1 MDDIV
6 QARKARM
13 KLWNTS
19 NEKVCEVQVVDEAG
33 LNASSAMQYTKRR
46 YSDFVATILPPI
58 QSHRRASEN
67 PSMLSPNVSAAPSPS
82 KKAGIICTNTDL
94 ISLLSSLASSATEI
108 NRCGDATTTP
118 TILASTTV
126 QQPQPPTKSN
136 FLKPELRSS
145 LKKSNRSNSFDVS
158 ILKGV
163 KLTNEDSKNASISTN
178 TGPGWF
184 TKRHQPV
191 SKRTGT
197 GTAKSTAHATVTFAK
212 ETFEKLTDTNKESTA
227 TASTSK
233 DTKATKPRKT
243 KSPLSRLKWDG
254 RSAIVDARIIGSAI
268 EGFLRRDSSPSSS
281 KNSKEH
287 KDASRIK
294 KSTKSGWFS
303 KTEDEDSSGDTCDS
317 SSLCATLKDLFV
329 K

>member
-108 NRCGDATTTP
+108 NRCGDASIIP
-118 TILASTTV
+118 ASTTA
-126 QQPQPPTKSN
+126 QPQPPTKSN

-158 ILKGV
+158 VLKGV
-163 KLTNEDSKNASISTN
+163 KVSNDDSKNTSTPTN

-191 SKRTGT
+191 SKRTLTGT

-212 ETFEKLTDTNKESTA
+212 ETFEKLTDSNKESTA

-233 DTKATKPRKT
+233 DTKTTKPRKS

-281 KNSKEH
+281 KNSKDQ

>member
-108 NRCGDATTTP
+108 NRCGDAS
-118 TILASTTV
+118 TIPASTTA
-126 QQPQPPTKSN
+126 QPQPPTKSN
-136 FLKPELRSS
+136 FLKPEL
-145 LKKSNRSNSFDVS
+145 F
-158 ILKGV
+158 
-163 KLTNEDSKNASISTN
+163 TN
-178 TGPGWF
+178 
-184 TKRHQPV
+184 
-191 SKRTGT
+191 
-197 GTAKSTAHATVTFAK
+197 
-212 ETFEKLTDTNKESTA
+212 NK
-227 TASTSK
+227 
-233 DTKATKPRKT
+233 
-243 KSPLSRLKWDG
+243 
-254 RSAIVDARIIGSAI
+254 I
-268 EGFLRRDSSPSSS
+268 E
-281 KNSKEH
+281 
-287 KDASRIK
+287 
-294 KSTKSGWFS
+294 
-303 KTEDEDSSGDTCDS
+303 
-317 SSLCATLKDLFV
+317 
-329 K
+329 